1 MNKSLKVFLC
11 AAMVAA
17 LALILVCGLHYRSME
32 KQLSDVQTLLDDSQA
47 NWKNIDAEKQILLET
62 LAGKTDDL
70 REAEL
75 SLSELNQKADDLKK
89 DIEDLR
95 QEIETLSGN
104 ED

>member
-75 SLSELNQKADDLKK
+75 FLSELNQKADDLKK